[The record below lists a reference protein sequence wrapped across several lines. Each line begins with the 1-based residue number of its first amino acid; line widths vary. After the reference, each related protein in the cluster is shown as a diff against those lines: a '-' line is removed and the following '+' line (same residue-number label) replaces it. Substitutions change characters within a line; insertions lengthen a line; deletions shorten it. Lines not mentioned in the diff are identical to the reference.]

1 MQAQNKET
9 AELALGKGVYDER
22 SPRDPRWQE
31 TMETDPI
38 DMNMHHWNN
47 DYSNKEVQL
56 QEEYVDTINKEKNK
70 ADQVKIKADE
80 DDKFDEELDEYEYQ
94 QSINQYGRYVP
105 PIPKYLIVKNTG
117 RRRFSDENVMRRTAW
132 LGKLLNI
139 RDRNKL
145 PEMRKIEITRE
156 DNKDE
161 KEQVISIVAETQE
174 QSRILLET
182 ENIGPCRVKVKSETK
197 GKIR

>member
-9 AELALGKGVYDER
+9 AELALGKGVYHER

-31 TMETDPI
+31 TIMETDPI

-70 ADQVKIKADE
+70 ADEEKIKADKEKIIADE
-80 DDKFDEELDEYEYQ
+80 DDKFNEKLDEYECQ
-94 QSINQYGRYVP
+94 QWINQYGRYVP

-139 RDRNKL
+139 
-145 PEMRKIEITRE
+145 
-156 DNKDE
+156 
-161 KEQVISIVAETQE
+161 
-174 QSRILLET
+174 
-182 ENIGPCRVKVKSETK
+182 
-197 GKIR
+197 